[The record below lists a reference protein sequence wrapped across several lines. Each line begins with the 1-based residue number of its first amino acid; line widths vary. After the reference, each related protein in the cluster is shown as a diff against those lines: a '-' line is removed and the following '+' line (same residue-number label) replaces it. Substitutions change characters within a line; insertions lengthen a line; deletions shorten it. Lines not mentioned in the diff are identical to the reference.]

1 MAGNKFCWVWAT
13 ATEISLEKDVAYTEE
28 AAVTIFG
35 IAEEDGAEEDEVK
48 DRPTDKLLKVESGWE
63 MLRTK
68 NPAIVRSR
76 MVCSPHE
83 PAKR

>member
-48 DRPTDKLLKVESGWE
+48 NRPADKLLKVESGWK
-63 MLRTK
+63 MLRTQK
-68 NPAIVRSR
+68 PTIVRSR
-76 MVCSPHE
+76 KVRSAHE